1 MGPRLMRWCTAHGQD
16 SCPLPNMQTYII
28 TFFEIKLLVKNK
40 MLVLL
45 SFHHNDAI
53 SQPNMEMVGDLNFQ
67 LHCYKEDKV
76 YSIAFVMICF
86 LFFPSFEFERDPM
99 SMVASSVSANFPL
112 FDIKKI
118 GEWKVKGKI
127 FLMEVGKKTKEA
139 PWDWGP
145 RKKVGLYSTV
155 FTCNYWESHYY
166 YQL

>member
-1 MGPRLMRWCTAHGQD
+1 MMYSAWARQLSITD
-16 SCPLPNMQTYII
+16 II

-67 LHCYKEDKV
+67 LHYYKEDKV

-99 SMVASSVSANFPL
+99 SMLASSVSANFPL

-118 GEWKVKGKI
+118 GE
-127 FLMEVGKKTKEA
+127 
-139 PWDWGP
+139 
-145 RKKVGLYSTV
+145 
-155 FTCNYWESHYY
+155 
-166 YQL
+166 

>member
-16 SCPLPNMQTYII
+16 SCPLPNMQTDII
-28 TFFEIKLLVKNK
+28 TFFEIKLLVKKNK

-76 YSIAFVMICF
+76 YSIAFVMIYLF
-86 LFFPSFEFERDPM
+86 FFFPSFEFERDPM
-99 SMVASSVSANFPL
+99 SMVASSVSANFSL

-118 GEWKVKGKI
+118 GEWKVKRKNI
-127 FLMEVGKKTKEA
+127 FNGSRKENKR
-139 PWDWGP
+139 GP
-145 RKKVGLYSTV
+145 MRLRTEKEGGVI
-155 FTCNYWESHYY
+155 
-166 YQL
+166 

>member
-1 MGPRLMRWCTAHGQD
+1 
-16 SCPLPNMQTYII
+16 MQTYII

-67 LHCYKEDKV
+67 LHYYKEDKV

-118 GEWKVKGKI
+118 GE
-127 FLMEVGKKTKEA
+127 
-139 PWDWGP
+139 
-145 RKKVGLYSTV
+145 
-155 FTCNYWESHYY
+155 
-166 YQL
+166 